1 MFAQTTLNFGTLIIM
16 PPYTKNPH
24 LIAQKKADTNLGHLG
39 PEQVVASRTPSRGKY
54 LRQIVHDLNNFL
66 MVLQIR
72 CEQLEGFVRE
82 NYEAQKQLVLV
93 QENITMISDI
103 VDELSDN
110 EIVMI
115 KDVQMSPQGFF
126 QYLGTQIDS
135 LRLVCREVAELRLLD
150 TDRKTTMPVRHP
162 DYGHIALADES
173 KNARISFHEK
183 LLRRVLMQL
192 IRNVIETA
200 PVEQIGLRQSDE
212 QGNLPARLFVSF
224 QLELTDTHLNLHITD
239 TGPGIAKQHISQIF
253 EEGFTTKAGENRGFG
268 LLTAKNYVE
277 LWNGRLELVR
287 SISAQDSDDSTGT
300 HFQISSPLS
309 YEV

>member
-1 MFAQTTLNFGTLIIM
+1 
-16 PPYTKNPH
+16 
-24 LIAQKKADTNLGHLG
+24 
-39 PEQVVASRTPSRGKY
+39 
-54 LRQIVHDLNNFL
+54 

-150 TDRKTTMPVRHP
+150 IDRETTMPVHHP
-162 DYGHIALADES
+162 GYGHIALADES
-173 KNARISFHEK
+173 KKCA
-183 LLRRVLMQL
+183 
-192 IRNVIETA
+192 
-200 PVEQIGLRQSDE
+200 D
-212 QGNLPARLFVSF
+212 
-224 QLELTDTHLNLHITD
+224 
-239 TGPGIAKQHISQIF
+239 
-253 EEGFTTKAGENRGFG
+253 
-268 LLTAKNYVE
+268 
-277 LWNGRLELVR
+277 
-287 SISAQDSDDSTGT
+287 
-300 HFQISSPLS
+300 
-309 YEV
+309 